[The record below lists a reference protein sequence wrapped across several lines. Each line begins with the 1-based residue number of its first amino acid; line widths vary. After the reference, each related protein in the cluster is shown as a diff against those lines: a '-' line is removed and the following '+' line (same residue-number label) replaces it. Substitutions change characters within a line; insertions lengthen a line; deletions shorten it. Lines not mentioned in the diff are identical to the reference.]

1 MGESIE
7 TGRLAKARH
16 ARALR
21 RGAYVAGTAIIMAV
35 GIMPLAFA
43 QQKPAAGN
51 PAQIAAGTAAF
62 EQHCAVCH
70 GKDLTDGQFAPPL
83 KGAAF
88 LTKWSGATG
97 DKIDRYIRTSMPP
110 GNAGALDSDSYAAIV
125 ALVLQRN
132 GVDIGSDP
140 LTTGSPRL
148 AQLALPAP
156 PPVKAQ
162 YADLGIGGIT
172 KRPLPAWPTPP
183 DRFAKFTPVTEQ
195 MLDNPAPEN
204 WLSWRRSHRGQ
215 GFSPLGQIDT
225 KNVSTLRVAWSQ
237 PLPAGE
243 NMNEPLVHD
252 GVLYIYGYGDEIFA
266 FDAAN
271 GRLLWRYKRTLP
283 KDVRA
288 GSKKSMALYGDK
300 LYAATSDLHLIAL
313 DARTGQPVWDKLITT
328 RPGFRN
334 PGGPLAAKGVIMQGL
349 TTQAS
354 GGGLIA
360 GFDAETGEPLWTFNT
375 VAAPGTPGGDTW
387 NGLAANERSG
397 ASVWT
402 SGSYDAE
409 TGLALWG
416 TAQTYDT
423 GPLRIRKP
431 GLNNDGLYTD
441 STLAIEPRSG
451 KLVWYFQHMKN
462 DQYDLDWVFDRVLG
476 TLDVKGQ
483 KRRVVMTSGKEGLF
497 DALDLTTGKYVKTV
511 DMGLQNFVKSI
522 DPVTG
527 DKTVDPALLPGRDRT
542 RFICPHGGGGR
553 NWTPTSFNQASSLLF
568 VTARDVCMDLV
579 PAEGKGFLSSGVN
592 MDYAPPP
599 HGDGRYGLLQ
609 ALDMQAGKIRWA
621 HRQRA
626 PYTMG
631 VLATAGGLLFTGSVD
646 RQFIAYD
653 QATGKE
659 LWRQGVSDVPNASAI
674 SYSVDGKQYI
684 AMVTGHGNPL
694 SGGLGKLT
702 PEIEMPPVNSS
713 AIYVFA
719 LPD

>member
-1 MGESIE
+1 MSGTIAR
-7 TGRLAKARH
+7 TAQATAAMALA
-16 ARALR
+16 L
-21 RGAYVAGTAIIMAV
+21 
-35 GIMPLAFA
+35 GIVPLAFA
-43 QQKPAAGN
+43 QQAAPSGN
-51 PAQIAAGTAAF
+51 PTQIAAGAAAF
-62 EQHCAVCH
+62 AQNCAVCH
-70 GKDLTDGQFAPPL
+70 GKDLTDGQFAPAL
-83 KGAAF
+83 RGGAF
-88 LTKWSGATG
+88 LSKWGGATAA
-97 DKIDRYIRTSMPP
+97 KIDQYIRTSMPP
-110 GNAGALDSDSYAAIV
+110 ANAGGLDPETYTAIT
-125 ALVLQRN
+125 AYILQRN
-132 GVDIGSDP
+132 GAAVGGEP
-140 LTTGSPRL
+140 LVTGSPKF
-148 AQLALPAP
+148 AQITLPAAP
-156 PPVKAQ
+156 AAAAPFAE
-162 YADLGIGGIT
+162 LGIGGIT

-183 DRFAKFTPVTEQ
+183 DRFANYTPVTEQ
-195 MLDNPAPEN
+195 MLDDPAPEN
-204 WLSWRRSHRGQ
+204 WLSWRRSHQGQ
-215 GFSPLGQIDT
+215 GFSPLKQIDT
-225 KNVSTLRVAWSQ
+225 HNVKDLRVAWSY

-243 NMNEPLVHD
+243 DTNEPLVRD
-252 GVLYIYGYGDEIFA
+252 GVLYIFGYGDEIFA
-266 FDAAN
+266 FDATD
-271 GRLLWRYKRTLP
+271 GRLLWRYRRSLP
-283 KDVRA
+283 K
-288 GSKKSMALYGDK
+288 GIMLSSKKMMALYGDK
-300 LYAATSDLHLIAL
+300 IYAATSDLHLIAL
-313 DARTGQPVWDKLITT
+313 DARTGRPVWDKLVTDK
-328 RPGFRN
+328 PGFRN

-349 TTQAS
+349 TTQAP

-360 GFDAETGEPLWTFNT
+360 GFDAETGAHLWTFDT

-402 SGSYDAE
+402 SGSYDPE
-409 TGLALWG
+409 TGLAYWG

-431 GLNNDGLYTD
+431 GANNDGLYTD
-441 STLAIEPRSG
+441 STLALEPRTG

-476 TLDVKGQ
+476 TIDVGGKT
-483 KRRVVMTSGKEGLF
+483 RRVIMTSGKEGLF
-497 DALDLTTGKYVKTV
+497 DTLDLNTGKYVKTV
-511 DMGLQNFVKSI
+511 DMGLQNFITRI

-542 RFICPHGGGGR
+542 RFICPHSGGGR
-553 NWTPTSFNQASSLLF
+553 NWTPTAFDQASRTIF
-568 VTARDVCMDLV
+568 VTARDVCMDMV

-592 MDYAPPP
+592 IDYAPPAK
-599 HGDGRYGLLQ
+599 GDGRYGLLQ

-659 LWRQGVSDVPNASAI
+659 LWRQGTSDVPNASPI
-674 SYSVDGKQYI
+674 SYSVNGKQYI

-702 PEIEMPPVNSS
+702 PEIEMPAVNSS
-713 AIYVFA
+713 AITVFA